1 MINNLNKEE
10 LIEEDIKS
18 VIKHLVISGGGP
30 SGIKY
35 LGIIQEL
42 MKQDYININI
52 IESIYAT
59 SAGSIIAVLIALKYD
74 DWDTL
79 NNYIVDRPWQDAYKI
94 TAEMIFSSYS
104 NKGLFDNR
112 ITDTFFK
119 PLFDAKDIHLTIT
132 MAEFYEI
139 AKIELHFFSI
149 EINTFE
155 IIDIN
160 YKSFPELPLLKAVLM
175 SSSIPMLFCPVY
187 HEDKCY
193 IDGALICNYP
203 LKYCFHDHHKEEIF
217 GIRNKNIIVNN
228 NNIDK
233 DTGLLEYITHF
244 IGKFIV
250 SANHK
255 TNDTIDNEIVCD
267 TEPLSLDFFK
277 NALYSTEFR
286 QELLN
291 SGIAKAKLFLSNDS
305 TDKLL

>member
-1 MINNLNKEE
+1 MSLEEELKEE
-10 LIEEDIKS
+10 YKS
-18 VIKHLVISGGGP
+18 PVTIKHLVITGGGP

-42 MKQDYININI
+42 ERQKYFNIDN

-59 SAGSIIAVLIALKYD
+59 SAGSIIAVLISLKYD

-79 NNYIVDRPWQDAYKI
+79 NNYVVNRPWHDAYKI
-94 TAEMIFSSYS
+94 TAEMIFGSYS
-104 NKGLFDNR
+104 NKGLFDEK

-119 PLFDAKDIHLTIT
+119 PLFDAKDIPLTIT
-132 MAEFYEI
+132 MSEFYEI

-149 EINTFE
+149 EMNIFE

-203 LKYCFHDHHKEEIF
+203 LKYCLQNHPKEEIF

-228 NNIDK
+228 NIIDK
-233 DTGLLEYITHF
+233 ETGLLEYITHF

-255 TNDTIDNEIVCD
+255 SNDTIDNEINCD
-267 TEPLSLDFFK
+267 TEPLSLEFFK

-286 QELLN
+286 QELLD
-291 SGIAKAKLFLSNDS
+291 SGIDKAKSFLSDDS